1 MLSNENFTWEKA
13 AMKLRT
19 MLGLLLMTTAV
30 ALGSAV
36 AKDPANSSNNYLAL
50 GDSVPFGYFVGAGYE
65 YYYPQNFVSYA
76 DYDALGFSLT
86 LANASCPGETTG
98 SFLSSIAPD
107 NGCREY
113 RGYFPLHVTYASIHS
128 TQYAYATGF
137 VRLNPA
143 TPLVTIMLGAD
154 DLLLLQQEC
163 NNNPQCIE
171 NGAPQVFATAGAN
184 MAQILAGL
192 RATGYTGP
200 IVIVNYYSNDYSNQF
215 DTELIAGLNQ
225 AITAPASQFGATVA
239 DVFTAFQNLAS
250 NPFAAGNTCVAGLL
264 AAANP
269 QTSPPTCD
277 VHPSQL
283 GHKVIASVIADLP
296 QSPQRKAEK

>member
-1 MLSNENFTWEKA
+1 MKSRRIFGVLLIVAFSTLGFA
-13 AMKLRT
+13 A
-19 MLGLLLMTTAV
+19 
-30 ALGSAV
+30 
-36 AKDPANSSNNYLAL
+36 AKDGANNSNGYLAL
-50 GDSVPFGYFVGAGYE
+50 GDSVPFGYFEGAGYE

-76 DYDALGFSLT
+76 DYDALTSSLN
-86 LANASCPGETTG
+86 LANASCPGETTS
-98 SFLSSIAPD
+98 SFLSAVAPD

-113 RGYFPLHVTYASIHS
+113 RGLFPLHVPYASIHS

-137 VRLNPA
+137 LRLNPS

-163 NNNPQCIE
+163 NNDPTCIE
-171 NGAPQVFATAGAN
+171 NGAPQVFATAEAN

-192 RATGYTGP
+192 RATGYAGP
-200 IVIVNYYSNDYSNQF
+200 IVIVNYYSNDYSNHF
-215 DTELIAGLNQ
+215 NTELIARLNQ

-239 DVFTAFQNLAS
+239 DVFTAFEDLAS
-250 NPFAAGNTCVAGLL
+250 NQFAMGNTCVAGLL

-277 VHPSQL
+277 VHPSQV
-283 GHKVIASVIADLP
+283 GHKVIASVIANLP
-296 QSPQRKAEK
+296 QSPQHKGTK